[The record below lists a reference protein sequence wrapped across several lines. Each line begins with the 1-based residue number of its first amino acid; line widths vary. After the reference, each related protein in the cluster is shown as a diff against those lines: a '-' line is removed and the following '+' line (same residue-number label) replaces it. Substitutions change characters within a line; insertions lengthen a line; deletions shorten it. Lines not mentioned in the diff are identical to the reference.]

1 VIAADSSVLIRYFSK
16 EEGWEKAEKIIE
28 QGVVTLEFAVKEVAN
43 ALWKKVLRGEM
54 AKEDAVKLILDLKS
68 GEIIRLEDQGEYIE
82 EAFNIAVR
90 RGITIYDALF
100 VSLAKSKRLEL
111 ITSDEK
117 QGEAAEDEG
126 VKVRYLP

>member
-1 VIAADSSVLIRYFSK
+1 MIAADSSVLIRYFSK